1 MATENNNLS
10 VYDKARI
17 PNAKNF
23 RFGILVSEWNPSITE
38 GMFQGAFDTIID
50 CGGIKEN
57 IVRWNVPGSFELV
70 YGCKVAMNAGYD
82 AVIALGSVIRGETAH
97 FDYVCEAV
105 AIGIKDL
112 NLQGKS
118 PVIFGV
124 LTDDSL
130 SQAKARSG
138 GKLGNKGAEAA
149 VAAIKMATLAI

>member
-1 MATENNNLS
+1 MATAQHGPLNLDAVPS
-10 VYDKARI
+10 AAALRI
-17 PNAKNF
+17 AVV
-23 RFGILVSEWNPSITE
+23 VSEWNAEITE
-38 GMFQGAFDTIID
+38 NLYQGAHAVLEQKACSAIKRID
-50 CGGIKEN
+50 
-57 IVRWNVPGSFELV
+57 VSGSFELV

-105 AIGIKDL
+105 ATGIKDL

-124 LTDDSL
+124 LTDDTL
-130 SQAKARSG
+130 LQAKARSG